1 MSTEGLPVGVAVA
14 SGKVYPEAKADDC
27 FAITRPL
34 YNYNPA
40 AKLWEAEQELYC
52 EVKDLKVLNGSQRG
66 YEHK

>member
-40 AKLWEAEQELYC
+40 AKLWEAEQELHC
-52 EVKDLKVLNGSQRG
+52 EV
-66 YEHK
+66 